1 MIKPELFDTIELIVN
16 VPIVN
21 QFIGNQGTIVECFND
36 GKYEI
41 EFTNQQGET
50 IAQYALSSDKFI
62 VIWQSKTKQWVSISD
77 KINAVINNLS
87 EDRKKEVLNYARF
100 LYQGV

>member
-1 MIKPELFDTIELIVN
+1 MIKPELFDLIELIVN
-16 VPIVN
+16 LPAVN
-21 QFIGNQGTIVECFND
+21 QFVGSQGTIVECFND

-41 EFTNQQGET
+41 EFTNEDGET
-50 IAQYALSSDKFI
+50 IAQCALSSEQFI
-62 VIWQSKTKQWVSISD
+62 VVWQSKTKQWVSISD

-87 EDRKKEVLNYARF
+87 EDRKKEVLNFARF